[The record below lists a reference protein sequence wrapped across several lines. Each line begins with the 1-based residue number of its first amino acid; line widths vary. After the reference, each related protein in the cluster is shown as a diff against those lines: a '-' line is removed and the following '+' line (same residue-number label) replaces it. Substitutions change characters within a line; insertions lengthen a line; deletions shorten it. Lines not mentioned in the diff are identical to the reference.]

1 MNLTIPPQID
11 PEDPEYIMDDT
22 DLLYDALEH
31 VMPGDYVYFGLGS
44 AIDHVGTSTL
54 EWSEME
60 EATAFMELLGEMAE
74 KPVKGDSKVE
84 RLHTRHHQIPGRRTS
99 TIEMT
104 INGLSEKQIRYLESD
119 LFTGQDVSIIISEIP
134 EEQMDSFCPAFRV
147 LLIDAARWTVDWSGE
162 ADGLFSVVISTTI
175 NGSTNG
181 KVLAFTCP
189 AGPGVIE

>member
-1 MNLTIPPQID
+1 MNLSIPPQLD
-11 PEDPEYIMDDT
+11 PEEQEYIMDDT
-22 DLLYDALEH
+22 DLLYAVPGAVL
-31 VMPGDYVYFGLGS
+31 PGDYVYFGLGS

-60 EATAFMELLGEMAE
+60 EATAFMELLGELAE
-74 KPVKGDSKVE
+74 KPVKGESKVG

-99 TIEMT
+99 TIELT

-134 EEQMDSFCPAFRV
+134 EDQMDSFCPAFRV

-162 ADGLFSVVISTTI
+162 SDGLFSIVISTTI
-175 NGSTNG
+175 TGATNG

-189 AGPGVIE
+189 AGPGVVE